1 MDVFVPYGINIMM
14 FCIDAVIV
22 FSPDDVV
29 VRMLASVAATML
41 IFCVD
46 PRCRLL
52 LILPAYSRDRVF
64 CIINLAMSY
73 SYMSSTPISLCSCV
87 TGF

>member
-29 VRMLASVAATML
+29 VRMLSSVAATML

-46 PRCRLL
+46 P
-52 LILPAYSRDRVF
+52 
-64 CIINLAMSY
+64 
-73 SYMSSTPISLCSCV
+73 
-87 TGF
+87 